1 MHITELRICF
11 KDISDALALGENS
24 IVSNIF
30 KTAKEIVKQGG
41 SIIIEQ
47 RYKNAQSNILAKYS
61 TEYEVENWKNKLNDI
76 QDILKRHKIQ

>member
-24 IVSNIF
+24 IVENIF
-30 KTAKEIVKQGG
+30 RTAKEIVKQGG

-47 RYKNAQSNILAKYS
+47 RYENDHSDILAKYS
-61 TEYEVENWKNKLNDI
+61 TENEVENWKGKLNDI
-76 QDILKRHKIQ
+76 QVILKRHKIE

>member
-11 KDISDALALGENS
+11 EEISDALALGENS
-24 IVSNIF
+24 IVENIF

-47 RYKNAQSNILAKYS
+47 RYENAQSDILAKYS
-61 TEYEVENWKNKLNDI
+61 TEIEVDNWKNKLNDI
-76 QDILKRHKIQ
+76 QVLLKRHKID